1 MVSATD
7 GFIYVSCLFII
18 VWVILSTQSSIKKLE
33 QKIKRMDLSLSLLL
47 NRMEIEVPSLLSDRV
62 KQIALDPYRKIEA
75 IKLYREETGTSL
87 RESKA
92 VIEEFIEQSQKKW
105 S

>member
-92 VIEEFIEQSQKKW
+92 AIEEFIEQSQKKW